1 MFFESMM
8 GVARVVVISVLAYAT
23 LILVLRIAGKR
34 SLGKL
39 NAFDLIVT
47 VAIGSTLATVLL
59 SKDVAFVEGAMAF
72 VMLAGLQ
79 YVATKLSVHW
89 PWFKRVVRA
98 RPRLLLEDGRY
109 LDDALFAERVTREEI
124 DQTIRNHGYGRI
136 EDVAAVVLETDGSF
150 SVIGAGQAGDELT
163 ALHAVYRGDQ
173 NWAQMGKER
182 PGRSD
187 PAGPHS

>member
-1 MFFESMM
+1 MFFNSWI
-8 GVARVVVISVLAYAT
+8 GLGRVVIISVCAYAA

-39 NAFDLIVT
+39 NAFDLVVT

-59 SKDVAFVEGAMAF
+59 SKDVAFAEGALAF
-72 VMLAGLQ
+72 GMLAGLQ

-98 RPRLLLEDGRY
+98 RPRLLLEDGCY
-109 LDDALFAERVTREEI
+109 LDDALLAERVTRAEV
-124 DQTIRNHGYGRI
+124 DQTIRNHGFGRI

-150 SVIGAGQAGDELT
+150 SVIGVRRGGDELT
-163 ALHAVYRGDQ
+163 ALHGVYREDKNSPQ
-173 NWAQMGKER
+173 SDEKR
-182 PGRSD
+182 PGRIA
-187 PAGPHS
+187 PAGPDS